1 MLRPDTPGP
10 AMFIKTNIAVQSPGL
25 RGPAAAKWRSNR
37 GFFAPSRGFQR
48 SPAPPRRDWAGLEG
62 CFVSIVY
69 ADDGATADL
78 SAKRRLADCVLSH
91 RRLIGH
97 RRWGMIQLYYRAG
110 LSQREIAE
118 IFGINR
124 QMVSY
129 ELKQAFRLVS
139 EYLESRRRRE
149 KQREPAE

>member
-1 MLRPDTPGP
+1 MLRFDTPGP
-10 AMFIKTNIAVQSPGL
+10 AMFIKINIAAKSPGF
-25 RGPAAAKWRSNR
+25 RGRTAAKWRRNWGFFPPRR
-37 GFFAPSRGFQR
+37 GFRR
-48 SPAPPRRDWAGLEG
+48 SLDPVRRDWAGIEG
-62 CFVSIVY
+62 CFVSIVHS
-69 ADDGATADL
+69 DGARADL
-78 SAKRRLADCVLSH
+78 SVKRRLVDCVLGH
-91 RRLIGH
+91 RRVIGH

-139 EYLESRRRRE
+139 EYLERRRRRGNQTE
-149 KQREPAE
+149 SAE